1 MLRNHVIG
9 GGDAESPMKTNPNNN
24 NSNNNNS
31 MNDMND
37 EWYSSSGA
45 PDSSSNQY
53 SSSNYMN
60 TNSQP
65 QNIFNN
71 YNNYNNN
78 SNMNNGMNMGMNQP
92 TSNMMGQNMNM
103 NMGNMSGSFGNNNGG
118 LNMNS
123 YSFDDEPPLLE
134 ELGIRFDHI
143 WSKTQA
149 VMYPMRKIN
158 RNMLDDAD
166 LAGPLM
172 YCLLLGSALLL
183 TGKVHFGYIYG
194 FSTFG
199 CISMYTVINLIHPHG
214 LDFWKVCSVLGY
226 CLLPVIALAAAAI
239 VIDLKGW
246 LGFFLAFGSIIW
258 ATLSSTRLLD
268 GTIEL
273 TDQYWLVAY
282 PVMLLYSCFVL
293 ITIY

>member
-1 MLRNHVIG
+1 MLRNHVIGEG
-9 GGDAESPMKTNPNNN
+9 GGDAESPMKTNPNND
-24 NSNNNNS
+24 NNNG
-31 MNDMND
+31 MMND
-37 EWYSSSGA
+37 EWYSSSVVQ
-45 PDSSSNQY
+45 DSPSNQY
-53 SSSNYMN
+53 TSSNYMN
-60 TNSQP
+60 TTTSQP
-65 QNIFNN
+65 QNN

-78 SNMNNGMNMGMNQP
+78 NNMNNNMNNGLNMNMNMGLNQP
-92 TSNMMGQNMNM
+92 TSNMMGQNMGNM
-103 NMGNMSGSFGNNNGG
+103 NSNYGNNNGG
-118 LNMNS
+118 LNMNT

-158 RNMLDDAD
+158 KNMLDDAD

-226 CLLPVIALAAAAI
+226 CLLPVIALAASAI
-239 VIDLKGW
+239 VVDLKGW
-246 LGFFLAFGSIIW
+246 LGFFMASVSIIW

-293 ITIY
+293 ITVY